1 MPCSGVWRYFE
12 LLRFG
17 AALRAGMN
25 GDETR
30 AEEADRL
37 LALGCERL
45 VNGWTDTDKVALD
58 KQDRDKKQVL
68 WDLMKTLGHLAT
80 GATWIL
86 AASTCWT
93 LLKPRSS
100 SLRRSPEGHV
110 RQ

>member
-1 MPCSGVWRYFE
+1 
-12 LLRFG
+12 
-17 AALRAGMN
+17 MN

-68 WDLMKTLGHLAT
+68 WDLMKTLGPLSN
-80 GATWIL
+80 GCYLDIGRFD
-86 AASTCWT
+86 
-93 LLKPRSS
+93 LLDVTETEIKQLQTQPRGP
-100 SLRRSPEGHV
+100 RAPV
-110 RQ
+110 I